1 LDAGA
6 ETSSAPV
13 EALSHRLKP
22 VPQLKP
28 VPPCLH
34 IHRLKP
40 HAESPNHV
48 VSIQERHDN

>member
-22 VPQLKP
+22 VPRNL
-28 VPPCLH
+28 
-34 IHRLKP
+34 
-40 HAESPNHV
+40 
-48 VSIQERHDN
+48 IQENSGADGPERLPLTWYTG